1 MQIFKFSLFVI
12 LQVFSQNIWA
22 HSQEKASLKPTVADL
37 EENNYDVQYV
47 KIDLTATNL
56 STSIH
61 GSSTT
66 KAKVVTTSL
75 SNYVFELSNQLTIDS
90 AIINGL
96 NLPVQTINNFVR
108 KITLPNA
115 LPSQSVFQA
124 TIYYHGAP
132 TGGSGFFT
140 NGILNGTA
148 GTPSQNITHT
158 VSAAFHS
165 RDWFP
170 CKQSLTD
177 KIDSADIWITVAPG
191 LKAASNGL
199 LKNVV
204 SVNGQLRYEWKTKYP
219 IDYYLLSFVVGDY
232 QEYNYMMH
240 FSNNDSMLV
249 SNYIFPDFAT
259 LANSQPQLDSV
270 QHIINYF
277 SDLFGQYPFH
287 NEKTGVILVPLS
299 GGMENQT
306 LVSVGNL
313 EPTLVAH
320 ELSHQWWGDHVTCGT
335 IADMWLNEGF
345 ATYCEHLYLEH
356 FRSSSIAAAFRST
369 MFNQTMT
376 AAAGSVYVS
385 DTTDEARIYSGRLT
399 YYKGASV
406 AHMLRYLI
414 NNDVQFFQL
423 LKNYQ
428 QQFSFGNATTN
439 DLLQL
444 ANQISGQSLDTFFN
458 QWVYQEGYPIYSAK
472 WYQTNNQVYL
482 KITQITSKPSSVAT
496 FKLPLEIKLKSNS
509 GDTTIKIYN
518 DSPTQYV
525 NLSWMNPMTG
535 LEFDPNNHVV
545 NKQGLITQDPSLSI
559 NSNELNSITI
569 APNPSSG
576 IWTISQLKQP
586 IQLSVYNSFG
596 QLLYQKNAES
606 NMEIIELTSIPSG
619 FYWLS
624 VVDKNGHS
632 KCLSLIKN

>member
-1 MQIFKFSLFVI
+1 MQFLRFSLLII
-12 LQVFSQNIWA
+12 LQVLTQNIWA
-22 HSQEKASLKPTVADL
+22 HSHEKASFKLTVADL
-37 EENNYDVQYV
+37 NENKYDVQYV

-56 STSIH
+56 STSIQ

-66 KAKVVTTSL
+66 KAKVIANSL
-75 SNYVFELSNQLTIDS
+75 SEYVFELSNQLTIDS
-90 AIINGL
+90 AVFNGV

-108 KITLPNA
+108 KIILPNA
-115 LPSQSVFQA
+115 LPAQSAFQV

-148 GTPSQNITHT
+148 GNPPQNITHT
-158 VSAAFHS
+158 VSAAYHS

-177 KIDSADIWITVAPG
+177 KIDSVDIWITVDSG

-199 LKNVV
+199 LKNIVPL
-204 SVNGQLRYEWKTKYP
+204 NGQLRYEWQSRYP
-219 IDYYLLSFVVGDY
+219 IDYYLVSFVVGDY

-240 FSNNDSMLV
+240 FNNNDSMLV
-249 SNYIFPDFAT
+249 NNYIFPDSIT
-259 LANSQPQLDSV
+259 LANSQTQLDSV

-277 SDLFGQYPFH
+277 SELFGQYPFH

-356 FRSSSIAAAFRST
+356 FRSNTVATAFRNT

-376 AAAGSVYVS
+376 GAAGSVYVS

-414 NNDVQFFQL
+414 NDDVTFFQL

-458 QWVYQEGYPIYSAK
+458 QWIFQEGYPIYSAK

-496 FKLPLEIKLKSNS
+496 FKLPIEIKLKSNL
-509 GDTTIKIYN
+509 GDTIIKIN
-518 DSPTQYV
+518 NESPTQLV
-525 NLSWMNPMTG
+525 NLNWANPMTG
-535 LEFDPNNHVV
+535 LEFDPNNHIV
-545 NKQGLITQDPSLSI
+545 NKQGLITQDPTLSI
-559 NSNELNSITI
+559 STFQNEFFEIS
-569 APNPSSG
+569 PNPSNG
-576 IWTISQLKQP
+576 IWSIG
-586 IQLSVYNSFG
+586 QLSPSTHLKVINNLGQILFDKNTESF
-596 QLLYQKNAES
+596 N
-606 NMEIIELTSIPSG
+606 EIIDLTSNPSG
-619 FYWLS
+619 LYWLS
-624 VVDKNGHS
+624 IVEKNGKS
-632 KCLSLIKN
+632 TCLPLIKN

>member
-1 MQIFKFSLFVI
+1 MQFLKFSLLFV
-12 LQVFSQNIWA
+12 LLASTKLTWA
-22 HSQEKASLKPTVADL
+22 YSHEKASMKPTVADL
-37 EENNYDVQYV
+37 DENKYDVKYV

-56 STSIH
+56 TTSIQ

-66 KAKVVTTSL
+66 IAKVVATSL
-75 SNYVFELSNQLTIDS
+75 SDYVFELSNQLIIDS

-108 KITLPNA
+108 KIALPNS
-115 LPSQSVFQA
+115 LPAQSTFQV
-124 TIYYHGAP
+124 TVYYHGVP

-148 GTPSQNITHT
+148 GNPPQNITHT
-158 VSAAFHS
+158 VSAAYHS

-199 LKNVV
+199 LKNVS
-204 SVNGQLRYEWKTKYP
+204 SVNGQIRYEWKTKYP

-232 QEYNYMMH
+232 QEYNYTMH

-249 SNYIFPDFAT
+249 NNYVFPDSIT
-259 LANSQPQLDSV
+259 LANSQAQLDSV

-277 SDLFGQYPFH
+277 SELFGQYPFH
-287 NEKTGVILVPLS
+287 KEKTGVILVPLS

-356 FRSSSIAAAFRST
+356 FRSNTITASFRNT

-376 AAAGSVYVS
+376 GAAGSVYVS

-414 NNDVQFFQL
+414 YNDTVFFQL

-439 DLLQL
+439 DLLNL

-458 QWVYQEGYPIYSAK
+458 QWIYQEGYPIYSAK

-482 KITQITSKPSSVAT
+482 KITQITSKPTSVPT
-496 FKLPLEIKLKSNS
+496 FKLPLEIKLKSS
-509 GDTTIKIYN
+509 LGDTIIKVIN
-518 DSPTQYV
+518 ETPTQYV
-525 NLSWMNPMTG
+525 NLNWTKPMTG
-535 LEFDPNNHVV
+535 LEFDPNNNIV
-545 NKQGLITQDPSLSI
+545 NKQGLISQDPSLSI
-559 NSNELNSITI
+559 SATEINPIEIV
-569 APNPSSG
+569 PNPSNG
-576 IWTISQLKQP
+576 IWTISQL
-586 IQLSVYNSFG
+586 NSSTHLKVVNNLG
-596 QLLYQKNAES
+596 QILFEKDTDS
-606 NMEIIELTSIPSG
+606 PTEIIDLSAISSG
-619 FYWLS
+619 LYWLS
-624 VVDKNGHS
+624 IVEKNGHCI
-632 KCLSLIKN
+632 CLPLLKN